1 MEVVVKVERQYIIYR
16 WTFPEPHPFL
26 SLRSFPSQWLIKT
39 KLQKYSSTEPVWEW
53 LPPHN
58 CASININGGVF
69 HETQTK
75 YFSSNVMYNVS
86 TTT

>member
-1 MEVVVKVERQYIIYR
+1 MVDQNEIAKVLKHR
-16 WTFPEPHPFL
+16 TG
-26 SLRSFPSQWLIKT
+26 
-39 KLQKYSSTEPVWEW
+39 WEW

-75 YFSSNVMYNVS
+75 YVSSNVMYNVS

>member
-1 MEVVVKVERQYIIYR
+1 MVDQNEIAKVLKHRTGLGMAPTTQ
-16 WTFPEPHPFL
+16 
-26 SLRSFPSQWLIKT
+26 LRVH
-39 KLQKYSSTEPVWEW
+39 KYQR
-53 LPPHN
+53 
-58 CASININGGVF
+58 CVF